1 MNEKLKTSIIYLKGV
16 GEARAKL
23 FAKLKIFTI
32 YDLFL
37 HLPASYIRRDKIQ
50 RICNLEVGT
59 NVSIVLKVVSVDLRR
74 IRKNRGQLNVVFSD
88 GEDILLGTWF
98 RFSKWLVDKLKPSD
112 EVWLAGRVTQF
123 RGVRQVV
130 HPQIEILSKLKGD
143 FWKNRVILPVY
154 PTTKDLTMST
164 FRRVIYNGFK
174 AYGVFIKESLP
185 TRLLAKYRFPTLKDA
200 LRELHFPNEN
210 SRISKARFVY
220 EELFYHQLMF
230 AKSKKRRVSRKSG
243 VKFHFE
249 NKLISELREKLPFQ
263 LTSAQVRVAKEIF
276 SDMCSQRQMNR
287 FIQGDVGSGK
297 TIVVVFAI
305 LLCWSNSYQSVV
317 LAPTEILAVQHFEN
331 IRKLL
336 PKEIKI
342 ALVLGGESKEKK
354 KTKREIEK
362 KDVDVVIGT
371 HALLEGDVLF
381 KKLGLVVVDEQ
392 HKFGVVQR
400 ATLASKGVNVDT
412 LSLSATPIPRSLA
425 ITLYGDLDISVID
438 EMPPHRGVVK
448 TLWRSEGSLAK
459 IYTSLKKQIKGG
471 NQVYVVCPLV
481 DESDKLNLQ
490 DAVNLYETLKNRVFL
505 DYCVDIIHGRMSGA
519 EKSAIMQRF
528 KQKKID
534 VLVSTTVIEVGIDVP
549 SANIM
554 IIHHAERFGLSTL
567 HQLRGRI
574 GRGAKDAYC
583 ILVSYPPISP
593 TAKVRLEAMV
603 STTDG
608 FSIAETDLKL
618 RGMGDIFGTKQ
629 SGLPNF
635 RFANI
640 VSDYNILSQARNDA
654 FEMVEG
660 DPKLQKAENRPAGEI
675 YRALFKNREKL
686 LNF

>member
-185 TRLLAKYRFPTLKDA
+185 TRLVAKYRFPTLKDA

-276 SDMCSQRQMNR
+276 ADMCSQRQMNR

-331 IRKLL
+331 IGKLL

-490 DAVNLYETLKNRVFL
+490 DAVNLYETLKNRVFP

-660 DPKLQKAENRPAGEI
+660 DPELKKAKNRPAGEI
-675 YRALFKNREKL
+675 YRTLFKNREKL